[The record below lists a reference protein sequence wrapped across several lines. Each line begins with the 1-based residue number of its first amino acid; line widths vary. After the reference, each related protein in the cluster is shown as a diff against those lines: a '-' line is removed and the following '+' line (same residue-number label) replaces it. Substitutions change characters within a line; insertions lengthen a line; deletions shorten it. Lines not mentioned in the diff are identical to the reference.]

1 MHVPLDERV
10 AAWFAAADSDM
21 HVAVV
26 VRDTAAHI
34 ACFHAQQS
42 AEKALKALVT
52 RLSGDAPPLHAMIRL
67 LAALDALD
75 ALAVPPEV
83 RDDAEALD
91 KYYIPTRYPDALGFV
106 DASLTYK
113 RRDADLAIES
123 AQRVLNWA
131 RSSES
136 DLRSGPTLPER

>member
-10 AAWFAAADSDM
+10 AAWFTSAESDLR
-21 HVAVV
+21 VAES
-26 VRDTAAHI
+26 VREGAAHI

-52 RLSGDAPPLHAMIRL
+52 RLAGDAPPLHAMARL
-67 LAALDALD
+67 LGALDALGENI
-75 ALAVPPEV
+75 PTEV
-83 RDDAEALD
+83 RNEAEALD

-106 DASLTYK
+106 DASLAYK

-123 AQRVLNWA
+123 ANTVFDWA
-131 RSSES
+131 RDCEAEARARFTSP
-136 DLRSGPTLPER
+136 DA